1 MFVQQELLI
10 KVGRWGK
17 GLGVHVRLITGNKL
31 LCPLGGRTDGHAV
44 LDGLCFPVESAVG
57 GPPHD
62 SGGGRLVCH
71 FFGEPG
77 RGRGVGFCV
86 WLVEHWCC

>member
-17 GLGVHVRLITGNKL
+17 GLGVHVRLIAGNEL
-31 LCPLGGRTDGHAV
+31 LCPPGGGTDGHAF

-57 GPPHD
+57 GSPHD
-62 SGGGRLVCH
+62 
-71 FFGEPG
+71 
-77 RGRGVGFCV
+77 
-86 WLVEHWCC
+86 